1 MASHIRRTPSFFR
14 YWTCKT
20 GFQLV
25 RCSSSL
31 LQTFEQ
37 GSGQTGLI
45 LQSLSTDIHQ
55 NLALEDWIDT
65 NVNLQQ
71 MSVLLLWKNQPAVV
85 IGRHQNPWIECN
97 LPAMRRSGIL
107 LARRRSGGGTVFHDL
122 GNLNMTFFTSK
133 KGYNRHRN
141 LRVITDALG
150 HLYPGLDVHATDRCD
165 ILLNGHYKISGS
177 ASRLSRNSS
186 YHHCTLLYS
195 ADCSTLKA
203 VLRSST
209 PGIHSNATPSISS
222 PVANLIDHTPLLQWE
237 ELLNALVAQY
247 NTEFGFSAP
256 VTSIDPTNEVV
267 FPGVTATVAELRG
280 WEWTFGKTPKFSIQT
295 VLDLTDCERSVRSSA
310 HLHMEVKNGL
320 IGSCLLDV
328 PTDWLPDWLSR
339 ELSGVLVGGRFC
351 SQDVAAAI
359 AVLLRTQ
366 SGVLRTRLHILCDA
380 VAAVM

>member
-165 ILLNGHYKISGS
+165 ILLNGHYKIS
-177 ASRLSRNSS
+177 
-186 YHHCTLLYS
+186 
-195 ADCSTLKA
+195 
-203 VLRSST
+203 
-209 PGIHSNATPSISS
+209 
-222 PVANLIDHTPLLQWE
+222 
-237 ELLNALVAQY
+237 
-247 NTEFGFSAP
+247 EFGFSAP